1 MFNLINPEACLD
13 YAGGVRVQVLSLS
26 SSGVGNPPP
35 RDAGK
40 SRVGFFF
47 FFFFFF
53 VFFPVFVLPHSSA
66 ARMRQGAELIVPAV
80 VITCSLL

>member
-47 FFFFFF
+47 FVF